1 MVMGVCL
8 VCVSVEYI
16 SGFCELV
23 LAKDQRL
30 LDDIECRSQRND
42 RRWVYWT
49 QLHGRMEVWYEPF
62 SGPWRRGVARSLYG
76 FYALGTTHLICIGN
90 PAQNA
95 DLKGGHRPR
104 VMQTNHW
111 PAGTQYEK
119 KRLKGWATR
128 HFITCFL
135 LPKAVVSRCPD

>member
-95 DLKGGHRPR
+95 DLKTGHPPR
-104 VMQTNHW
+104 VMQINHW
-111 PAGTQYEK
+111 EK
-119 KRLKGWATR
+119 PGDRRTKDKNPGLERVKGHAA
-128 HFITCFL
+128 HQL
-135 LPKAVVSRCPD
+135 LL